1 VLADAWQA
9 QHPSARYG
17 RLPDFLQAALAQCGR
32 KHSGGSGGAD
42 IPSALSEGDVPV
54 RPNALRGCRGD
65 ADGDPRV
72 AGQPHLRRSTQLGTV
87 SSAVQHAP
95 DDTPRPST
103 LGTATAGSRQG
114 PAILR
119 AMCPSV
125 TGEPGNDQHLMEY
138 VVALVTSQSLQYQIP
153 LDLQAMVGG
162 DA

>member
-17 RLPDFLQAALAQCGR
+17 RLPDFLQAALAECGR
-32 KHSGGSGGAD
+32 KRSGGSGGAD
-42 IPSALSEGDVPV
+42 IPSALSEGDAPV
-54 RPNALRGCRGD
+54 RLNALRGCRG
-65 ADGDPRV
+65 V
-72 AGQPHLRRSTQLGTV
+72 AGQPHLRRSTLGTV
-87 SSAVQHAP
+87 SSAVQPAP

-103 LGTATAGSRQG
+103 LRTATVGARQG

-125 TGEPGNDQHLMEY
+125 TGEPGNDQHLMQY